1 MTVVVQASGSGF
13 RVLAVEIVR
22 NGWILTIIK
31 NISYC
36 GKIHVT

>member
-1 MTVVVQASGSGF
+1 MTVEVQASGGGS

-22 NGWILTIIK
+22 KGWILTIIK

-36 GKIHVT
+36 GKIHIT